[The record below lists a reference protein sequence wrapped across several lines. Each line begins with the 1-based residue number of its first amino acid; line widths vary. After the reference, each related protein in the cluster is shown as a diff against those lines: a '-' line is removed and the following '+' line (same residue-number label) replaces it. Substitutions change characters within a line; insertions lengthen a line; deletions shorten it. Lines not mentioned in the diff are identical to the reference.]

1 MSKDEIEYVL
11 KNNGYIK
18 NGTKEACIK
27 VKDFVKNIQSIES
40 KSSIDCKEFLDAIN
54 TLLAFSFRAKDTIPE
69 RWCCDNDCIYTNF
82 MTCPG
87 EFNVSKDSKDLKI
100 CPYYIPEM

>member
-11 KNNGYIK
+11 KKNGYIK
-18 NGTKEACIK
+18 NGTKEACVR
-27 VKDFVKNIQSIES
+27 VKDYLKNIQSIES
-40 KSSIDCKEFLDAIN
+40 KSSIDYKEFLNAIN

-82 MTCPG
+82 LICAG
-87 EFNVSKDSKDLKI
+87 EFNTDDKSEKI
-100 CPYYIPEM
+100 CPYYVPEM